1 MKKLLAT
8 AFFFVLSLSLYAQ
21 KDNNSL
27 NAGLEVGLPVG
38 IQSSWMSVGIGAT
51 AKGLYGVGEAGQ
63 VSATLGFIRHGY
75 QGSSTVNG
83 GVSMIPIMGGY
94 RHHFESFYGEAQLGL
109 AIVNSAFRVEGFGA
123 SGSTLNGS
131 VAIGGGF
138 LYEDFDFSVRYQ
150 GYGTGFN
157 TLGLRVA
164 YRLPVEF

>member
-1 MKKLLAT
+1 MKKSLITL
-8 AFFFVLSLSLYAQ
+8 FFFILTLSLYAQ

-38 IQSSWMSVGIGAT
+38 VQSNWLSVGLGVT

-63 VSATLGFIRHGY
+63 VSGTLGYIRHGY
-75 QGSSTVNG
+75 QGASTVNG

-94 RHHFESFYGEAQLGL
+94 RHHFESIYGEAQLGL

-131 VAIGGGF
+131 VAIGGGY

-150 GYGTGFN
+150 SYGTGFN